1 MRGDGQTY
9 QRNDVWWISYWHRGK
24 RYRESTGLR
33 GPRNAG
39 AAQKILRA
47 KIGDIAKGEFRPETR
62 ITVNQVLDDFE
73 KDYRLRGGRQLRKL
87 QSHLKPGP
95 YSSGRSPCTGPH
107 RTPH

>member
-1 MRGDGQTY
+1 
-9 QRNDVWWISYWHRGK
+9 VWWISYWHWGK

-87 QSHLKPGP
+87 QSHLKPGSVQLWALSL
-95 YSSGRSPCTGPH
+95 Y
-107 RTPH
+107 RTSQNAALTTISTPGWTP